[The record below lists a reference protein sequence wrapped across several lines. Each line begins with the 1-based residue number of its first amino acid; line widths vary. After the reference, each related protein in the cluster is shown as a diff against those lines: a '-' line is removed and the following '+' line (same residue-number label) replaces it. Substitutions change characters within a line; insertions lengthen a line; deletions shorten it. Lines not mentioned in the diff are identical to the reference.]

1 MVSSWRFLSA
11 ATAWRRAFLWAAL
24 ETRLLLSLVGCEE
37 RSAAEEEEAMRDT
50 KAECLMSCLSRL
62 VSRKASSTT
71 EFGRWT
77 LRGAKGLVRRS
88 AALRRRVLRFDG
100 AAGGI
105 GTFLNVVGRAD

>member
-1 MVSSWRFLSA
+1 MVSSWRFLAVA
-11 ATAWRRAFLWAAL
+11 AAWRRAFLWAAL
-24 ETRLLLSLVGCEE
+24 ETRLLSLFGCEE
-37 RSAAEEEEAMRDT
+37 GSVVDEEEMRET

-71 EFGRWT
+71 ESGRWT
-77 LRGAKGLVRRS
+77 LRGAKGLARRS

-105 GTFLNVVGRAD
+105 GAFWNVGKGGLG